1 MKINKIC
8 LNCTKNRPSD
18 IEFNYDF
25 TFFLFRTPV
34 TFRSDGEKITFQESS
49 AAIFSR
55 GNKPDFVSAD
65 KNPVRFDYVSFQTS
79 SVDRQYMI
87 SMNMPINT
95 PVRISDDFVISNTL
109 NSMNY
114 EFSQK
119 GKYHTEFMELSMRII
134 FISVCEMSVR
144 KKVLPDIPHYNSLKA
159 VRNAI
164 IAEPMR
170 QWSVDEICYHM
181 NMSRT
186 YFHRLYRQA
195 FGVTCIQ
202 DVIQNRIIYAC
213 ELLKNTDL
221 SVSEIS
227 EKCGY
232 DNDSYFMR
240 QFRQYKNCTPSEY
253 RKKAKSE

>member
-8 LNCTKNRPSD
+8 LNCTKSRPAD
-18 IEFNYDF
+18 IEFNQDF

-34 TFRSDGEKITFQESS
+34 TFRLDGEIITFKESS
-49 AAIFSR
+49 AVIFSR
-55 GNKPDFVSAD
+55 GRKPDFVAVN
-65 KNPVRFDYVSFQTS
+65 KKPVIFDYISFQTS
-79 SVDRQYMI
+79 SADRQYMI
-87 SMNMPINT
+87 SLNMPINT
-95 PVRISDDFVISNTL
+95 PVPISDDFVISNTL
-109 NSMNY
+109 NSIKS
-114 EFSQK
+114 EFSLK
-119 GKYHTEFMELSMRII
+119 GKHHNEFMELSMKLI
-134 FISVCEMSVR
+134 FISVCETSAR
-144 KKVLPDIPHYNSLKA
+144 KNEPDIPYYSSLKA

-164 IAEPMR
+164 ISEPMKA
-170 QWSVDEICYHM
+170 WSVDEICYNM
-181 NMSRT
+181 NISRT

-232 DNDSYFMR
+232 ENDSYFMR

-253 RKKAKSE
+253 RKKSKSH